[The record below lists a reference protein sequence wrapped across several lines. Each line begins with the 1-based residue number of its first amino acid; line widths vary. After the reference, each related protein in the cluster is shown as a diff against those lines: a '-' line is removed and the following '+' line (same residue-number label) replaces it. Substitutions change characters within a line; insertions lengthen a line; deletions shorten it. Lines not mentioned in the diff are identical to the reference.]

1 VKVLVSPTHDAPWHG
16 NAMIRGVLK
25 PHHDCAERSVEILA
39 ALQDDLQLDCQF
51 VTRTAKSTPE
61 SAPELAEL
69 HAPDYLHY
77 LQTAWQEWSQMPD
90 ASFEVRPY
98 ITTNRYFPSLRTRAP
113 TALAGHYLGDGG
125 SPLVKDA
132 WPHMMGSVATALA
145 AADALLAGGRKASG
159 SVYALLRPAG
169 HHAMRD
175 MALGGCHIA
184 NTALAAQRLAKQWGR
199 IAVLD
204 IDVHHG
210 NGTQQLFYDRDDVLT
225 VSLHGDPASLFPFL
239 SGYADETGA
248 GAGEGYNLNLP
259 LVAGSDING
268 YLFHLD
274 KALTRIQ
281 DFAPA
286 ALVVATGYDTFRHD
300 PFGNLCLDTPDYTTL
315 GVRIRQLG
323 LPTLFV
329 QEGGYQVNALRANAR
344 ALVEGFLNR

>member
-1 VKVLVSPTHDAPWHG
+1 MKVLVSPTHDAPWPG
-16 NAMIRGVLK
+16 NAMIRGALK

-51 VTRTAKSTPE
+51 VARVPENTAPP
-61 SAPELAEL
+61 PELALL

-77 LQTAWQEWSQMPD
+77 LQTAWEDWSHMPD

-98 ITTNRYFPSLRTRAP
+98 ITTNRYFPTLRSRVP
-113 TALAGHYLGDGG
+113 TVLAGHYLGDGG

-132 WPHMMGSVATALA
+132 WANMQGSVATALA
-145 AADALLAGGRKASG
+145 AADAVLAGER

-184 NTALAAQRLAKQWGR
+184 NTALAAQRLVQTLGR
-199 IAVLD
+199 VAVLD

-225 VSLHGDPASLFPFL
+225 VSLHGDPATLFPFL
-239 SGYADETGA
+239 SGYSDETGVD
-248 GAGEGYNLNLP
+248 AGEGCNFNLP
-259 LVAGSDING
+259 IDAGTDING
-268 YLFHLD
+268 YLKHLEA
-274 KALTRIQ
+274 ALTRIQ
-281 DFAPA
+281 DYA
-286 ALVVATGYDTFRHD
+286 
-300 PFGNLCLDTPDYTTL
+300 DTPDYTVI
-315 GVRIRQLG
+315 GARIRQLR

-329 QEGGYQVNALRANAR
+329 QEGGYKVDALRANAR
-344 ALVEGFLNR
+344 ALVEGVLGIQ